1 MRSLRLI
8 DQPPVIW
15 LTGLSGAGKST
26 VAMHLKSQLTN
37 QGFAT
42 AILDGD
48 ELRNG
53 LCRGLGFS
61 PEDRT
66 ENNRRVGE
74 AAKLLRDAG
83 ICVVVALISP
93 FAKDRQTVRH
103 MIGEGFFEVFVNTP
117 LAICESRDSK
127 GLYAK
132 VRNGDIEFF
141 TGLSSP
147 YESPLAPDVHLDGST
162 GKTVEEH
169 VDAIIKAVRCK
180 GHLQA

>member
-1 MRSLRLI
+1 MSNLRLI
-8 DQPPVIW
+8 QQPPVIW

-26 VAMHLKSQLTN
+26 IAVHLKLRLTE

-42 AILDGD
+42 VILDGD

-74 AAKLLRDAG
+74 AAKLLRDVG

-93 FAKDRQTVRH
+93 FARDRAAVRH
-103 MIGEGFFEVFVNTP
+103 LIGEGFLEVFVNTP
-117 LAICESRDSK
+117 LAICEIRDSK

-132 VRNGDIEFF
+132 VRKGDIKLF

-147 YESPLAPDVHLDGST
+147 YESPLAPDIHLDGSE
-162 GKTVEEH
+162 GKKVEEH
-169 VDAIIKAVRCK
+169 VHAILEFVTCK
-180 GHLQA
+180 GHLQP